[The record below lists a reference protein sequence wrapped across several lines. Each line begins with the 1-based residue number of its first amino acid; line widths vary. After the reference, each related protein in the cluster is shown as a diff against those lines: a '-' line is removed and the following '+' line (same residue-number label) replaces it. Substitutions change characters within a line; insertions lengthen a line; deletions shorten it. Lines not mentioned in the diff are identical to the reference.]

1 MALGKTSVIEI
12 SSKSN
17 EHFKRWVEISAAR
30 GIKKHGEF
38 ILMGEKLV
46 EEFLKNPNFK
56 VKAELLHEDLPSVC
70 MTTPAFKG
78 QRIPIYKLPKALFN
92 EVDVIGTHFNLL
104 VLEASPIAE
113 LSASQKIDGL
123 EVVAPLGDPANLG
136 AMARSA
142 LAFGASKLILT
153 EEACNPFHPKAIKAS
168 AGALLK
174 LPLYKTSAFTNFL
187 QENEDLF
194 VLDMK
199 GENVGQFQWPKNLRL
214 AVGEEGPGFSGL
226 KGLKRLAVPTH
237 EVESL
242 NATVAASIAFFTYA
256 SQHSKPRLTRN

>member
-1 MALGKTSVIEI
+1 MIEI

-17 EHFKRWVEISAAR
+17 DHFRRWVDISSAR

-38 ILMGEKLV
+38 ILMGEKLI
-46 EEFLKNPNFK
+46 EEYLRTPHIK
-56 VKAELLHEDLPSVC
+56 VKAELLHEDLKSVC
-70 MTTPAFKG
+70 MVAPAFKG

-92 EVDVIGTHFNLL
+92 EIDVVGTHYNLL
-104 VLEASPIAE
+104 VLEAAP
-113 LSASQKIDGL
+113 LSILDPSAKIEGL

-153 EEACNPFHPKAIKAS
+153 EETCNPYHPKAIKAS

-174 LPLYKTSAFTNFL
+174 LPLYRTSSFSSFL
-187 QENEDLF
+187 QSNEELF
-194 VLDMK
+194 ALDMK
-199 GENVGQFQWPKNLRL
+199 GENVADFKWPKNLRL
-214 AVGEEGPGFSGL
+214 AVGEEGPGFSGM
-226 KGLKRLAVPTH
+226 KGLKRLSVPTLD
-237 EVESL
+237 VESL

-256 SQHSKPRLTRN
+256 SQHSKT